1 MPLRNYGVWK
11 ANPVSYVVEHE
22 ADDDKSPHL
31 SLYFSDK
38 GGLSH
43 HSGHKFRRAGR
54 GNKEIAGLF
63 RAAINIKS
71 GDKDES
77 RLTYW
82 VDHDFNNHPIVN
94 SLTDLSS
101 GFYPLEETES
111 TPAGVRLDYIRSNL
125 FNVNTGRI
133 LPHDEPG
140 SNNDMIDVLEPEVK
154 QAIDH
159 KADIYLFGEPFSDRK
174 GIHNVHMNQGNVKRF
189 AHDDGVFQD
198 GGLLINYP
206 RSGRWVG
213 VFLGFASQ
221 AVHTDDKTG
230 HAISSETWGD
240 YMGTKERDAEMT
252 EDSVTIDEALINP
265 ELDGPRARRR
275 SVTLT
280 NPKDHT
286 MPLSSW
292 KIKNSAGEFQALPRD
307 AALGAKSTQAF
318 DIPDVHLSNLGDTIT
333 LLNEQGLKVDGLVRD
348 IEVLSKLLH
357 VFWPRLLPPWRAESF
372 ANIEIGSDRETTRE
386 RAEAVRSTSDIVGYS
401 DASGREGH
409 LGAAVIALDNNL
421 EVIESQQVQAAI
433 EVQAAGTA
441 LRLQWVPGHC
451 DNLGNDAADRLA
463 KDAAGRG
470 KTHPFRSL
478 FTRETAFIR
487 GKTLRQWEQEWKSYL

>member
-1 MPLRNYGVWK
+1 MPLRSYGVWK
-11 ANPVSYVVEHE
+11 AKPVSYIVEYE

-31 SLYFSDK
+31 SLHFSDK
-38 GGLSH
+38 GQLSH
-43 HSGHKFRRAGR
+43 HSGHNLRRARR

-71 GDKDES
+71 GDENES
-77 RLTYW
+77 LLTYW
-82 VDHDFNNHPIVN
+82 VDHDFKSHPIVN
-94 SLTDLSS
+94 SLTRLSS
-101 GFYPLEETES
+101 GFNPLEEMGP

-125 FNVNTGRI
+125 FNINTGRI

-159 KADIYLFGEPFSDRK
+159 QADIYLFGEPFSDRK

-189 AHDDGVFQD
+189 ANDDGVFQD

-206 RSGRWVG
+206 QSGRWVG
-213 VFLGFASQ
+213 VFIGFASQ

-240 YMGTKERDAEMT
+240 YIGTKERDAELT
-252 EDSVTIDEALINP
+252 EDSVTIDEALINT
-265 ELDGPRARRR
+265 ESDGPRARRR

-307 AALGAKSTQAF
+307 AALGAKATQAF

-333 LLNEQGLKVDGLVRD
+333 LLNEKGLKVDGV
-348 IEVLSKLLH
+348 SYH
-357 VFWPRLLPPWRAESF
+357 
-372 ANIEIGSDRETTRE
+372 
-386 RAEAVRSTSDIVGYS
+386 
-401 DASGREGH
+401 
-409 LGAAVIALDNNL
+409 
-421 EVIESQQVQAAI
+421 SQQGV
-433 EVQAAGTA
+433 
-441 LRLQWVPGHC
+441 
-451 DNLGNDAADRLA
+451 
-463 KDAAGRG
+463 GRQ
-470 KTHPFRSL
+470 PV
-478 FTRETAFIR
+478 AFAH
-487 GKTLRQWEQEWKSYL
+487 